1 MKKFIAIILSSL
13 VLSGCGSSVEIDK
26 NPIKSVSNEYA
37 TTIYNSDIW
46 SDISQDP
53 YILLQS
59 KIAKNSGTNISFA
72 FGDKLDEDDNLE
84 IFTNNLLHDFSSM
97 GYSLIDA
104 SITNLDG
111 EFISVINI
119 ELEYTTEYIT
129 NMLELGLITE
139 DELESI
145 GGIPKLLEFPKTYQV
160 VYSII
165 IDDMVYSVTG
175 TYYNNEDLDHLLES
189 LETFVLNIEPK

>member
-13 VLSGCGSSVEIDK
+13 VLSGCGSSVETDK

-59 KIAKNSGTNISFA
+59 KIAKDSGTNISFA